1 MRRPTQTDGPL
12 ALTSKSG
19 NEEPQMNANRSAL
32 MARASALILTTLTVA
47 GAQATPR
54 CDNPTFPVDRVA
66 CAKAKESPEALRRFI
81 ERTQSIH
88 MLYFWDYMSEADL
101 ERHHARRQ
109 VPAREATARAQDA
122 GAR

>member
-1 MRRPTQTDGPL
+1 MKP
-12 ALTSKSG
+12 
-19 NEEPQMNANRSAL
+19 NRIAFP
-32 MARASALILTTLTVA
+32 ARAPALIMATLTVA
-47 GAQATPR
+47 AAQATPR

-66 CAKAKESPEALRRFI
+66 CAKAKDSPEALRRFI

-109 VPAREATARAQDA
+109 APDRQLAREAAASAQDA

>member
-1 MRRPTQTDGPL
+1 
-12 ALTSKSG
+12 
-19 NEEPQMNANRSAL
+19 MNAKRFAL
-32 MARASALILTTLTVA
+32 LARAPALILTALTVA
-47 GAQATPR
+47 SAQATPR
-54 CDNPTFPVDRVA
+54 CDDPTFPVDRVA

-109 VPAREATARAQDA
+109 GLDQRPAREATASTQDA